1 MIDKEAIMILE
12 IKNKYRFNKEEA
24 KKIIRKIVREILDEE
39 KEEIN
44 PYILTKEEIE
54 ETVLKKNKG
63 YK

>member
-1 MIDKEAIMILE
+1 MILE